1 MDKIRTEL
9 RNLRCVPLV
18 HLYNSDY
25 EWWNTITDTEERKT
39 YITFYYKFCDTLDNI
54 KNKLHYEYKEKEKEL
69 ISKLVLDFAPY
80 RKKRYF
86 DPSMFPIGTIV
97 CYDYTGER
105 NSDGVSYCIVKAT
118 KTYLEGYSI
127 IGTEIGEWRKFSTS
141 PKTISYI
148 KY

>member
-54 KNKLHYEYKEKEKEL
+54 KNKLHYEYNEKEKEL

-80 RKKRYF
+80 RKKRNLIQCQMMPCQPVCQ
-86 DPSMFPIGTIV
+86 PSF
-97 CYDYTGER
+97 C
-105 NSDGVSYCIVKAT
+105 CIIP
-118 KTYLEGYSI
+118 S
-127 IGTEIGEWRKFSTS
+127 SS
-141 PKTISYI
+141 
-148 KY
+148 